1 RPRGGRPR
9 AVRELR
15 PRGEGR
21 GHSRPGLVDL
31 RPPRRRPERRRRVA
45 GVGGAEGH
53 PAAAAG
59 GGGRRRRRRGG
70 PGHVGGRARAGR
82 QGATALHR
90 FSTRP
95 WGVGVDHGL
104 QPTTDR
110 MRVTRASRNVVQE
123 IDGRPAFDVYK
134 DYAARRGVELS
145 AATAGP
151 FLIGNELGIYV
162 FDEIKKARAP
172 LSVGT
177 DGSLTCAAEIPEG
190 AYVSILDGQP
200 ARMV

>member
-1 RPRGGRPR
+1 AAGEDG
-9 AVRELR
+9 AVQAR
-15 PRGEGR
+15 
-21 GHSRPGLVDL
+21 
-31 RPPRRRPERRRRVA
+31 
-45 GVGGAEGH
+45 GVGGH
-53 PAAAAG
+53 
-59 GGGRRRRRRGG
+59 
-70 PGHVGGRARAGR
+70 GRAATDA
-82 QGATALHR
+82 ATALHT

-162 FDEIKKARAP
+162 FDETRKARGP
-172 LSVGT
+172 LSVGP
-177 DGSLTCAAEIPEG
+177 DGSLTCAAEIREG

-200 ARMV
+200 ARMIEAARRAAEEARRNLAGARAAAVLLFDCVCRGMILNGGF